1 MASAAGSRLNAL
13 YSRVDVTSHE
23 QTKNGQRLAKILLDL
38 LNMYSLVQ
46 ISSLNPKLNLVTRGK
61 TSEWST
67 GLPNR
72 FYWGLWCYQHLI
84 MNENKQCRTQVK
96 MCPLV
101 LSSHWLSIK
110 IRETL
115 ALSLAD
121 FYLQDESN
129 VTPFNRV
136 QISVS

>member
-1 MASAAGSRLNAL
+1 MVSAAGSRLNAL

-46 ISSLNPKLNLVTRGK
+46 ISSLYPKLNLVPRGK

-115 ALSLAD
+115 ALALAD

>member
-1 MASAAGSRLNAL
+1 MLFTLQWMLRPTNKP
-13 YSRVDVTSHE
+13 R
-23 QTKNGQRLAKILLDL
+23 TKKRLAKILLDL

-46 ISSLNPKLNLVTRGK
+46 ISSLYPKLNLVTRGK

-72 FYWGLWCYQHLI
+72 FYWGLWCYQHLV

>member
-1 MASAAGSRLNAL
+1 
-13 YSRVDVTSHE
+13 
-23 QTKNGQRLAKILLDL
+23 
-38 LNMYSLVQ
+38 
-46 ISSLNPKLNLVTRGK
+46 
-61 TSEWST
+61 
-67 GLPNR
+67 
-72 FYWGLWCYQHLI
+72 
-84 MNENKQCRTQVK
+84 

-101 LSSHWLSIK
+101 LSSHRLSIK

-115 ALSLAD
+115 ALALAD